1 MMAQSEELKLTSSE
15 IFSTWNTRQLT
26 SVYTS
31 TIRRQNLSAR
41 PQMVA
46 SLLQAAPNLC
56 RVNPDDIL
64 LLGSPIGEL
73 NSINTAITSQ
83 LHALKTMSSRLHHFH
98 KQNALLLLRQSF
110 AVPKLLYILG
120 TAPCCFSPMLATF
133 DQELRSILANILIV
147 SLDNPPT
154 WLQAT
159 LFIKFGGLVIR
170 RATQLAPST
179 FLASGAGCKD
189 LSNQILPDRLK
200 FYG

>member
-1 MMAQSEELKLTSSE
+1 MEHQAAHLGLHLNHTKTELICETADGSL
-15 IFSTWNTRQLT
+15 
-26 SVYTS
+26 
-31 TIRRQNLSAR
+31 
-41 PQMVA
+41 
-46 SLLQAAPNLC
+46 LLQAAPNLC

-98 KQNALLLLRQSF
+98 KQDALLLLRQSF

-120 TAPCCFSPMLATF
+120 TVPCCFSPMLATF

-147 SLDNPPT
+147 SLDNPST

-159 LFIKFGGLVIR
+159 LFIKFGGLGIR
-170 RATQLAPST
+170 RATQLAPSA
-179 FLASGAGCKD
+179 FLASGAVCKD
-189 LSNQILPDRLK
+189 LSNQIPPDRLK
-200 FYG
+200 FYA